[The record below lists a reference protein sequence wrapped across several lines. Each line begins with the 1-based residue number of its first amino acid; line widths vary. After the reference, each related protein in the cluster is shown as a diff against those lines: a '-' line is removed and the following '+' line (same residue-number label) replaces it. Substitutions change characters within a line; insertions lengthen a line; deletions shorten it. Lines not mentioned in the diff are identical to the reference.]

1 MRPVDERKRTYSFT
15 LLGLVVF
22 TGYLLT
28 LSRNYLGDGLLF
40 VMETESKNIS
50 LMPNHML
57 YNAFIFVWYEMWRLL
72 GWTGNAIMPLQ
83 IFSAFWGAVSVV
95 LFSFLILR
103 ITSSLKI
110 TVLVSFGFATSFAI
124 WLFSTDVEVATYPLA
139 LNFLLLNVLIASP
152 SRWLG
157 RPWSAAATGVL
168 TSISI
173 LSYQTGVFMVP
184 VAVLSYLL
192 RDFGKSASK
201 RRLILL
207 YLFSVL
213 VVVSGCHVLIA
224 RLVYNVASVRAFVHW
239 EFWLSGT
246 GPWGVFSRLS
256 LLIGIL
262 GFVRTLSSFPGLSYI
277 AGVRTFFMFAP
288 LWEKVFF
295 ISYYSM
301 LAAVVGY
308 MSFMLILRW
317 RILFKRYRLPLSL
330 FAVSGFLYAA
340 FAVYWMPADIQFWVP
355 VAASWWGAIALF
367 LASRSEEGGRNERF
381 KLLSA
386 RSGIVAVSFVCIISI
401 VNFLGIILPNTKIKN
416 NLEYNVAVS
425 LKNVVK
431 KNDLVITSGADRIF
445 MYILYFLKT
454 SDNVLS
460 ISVLGMNNGTS
471 HNVPAEIDRKIEGA
485 ISEGNDVYFVGMKPG
500 GFVVWK
506 EMNRLGIDQGFAG
519 KYDVTVCSRIGG
531 EEILKLNT
539 DDKGRYGKIDKGG

>member
-1 MRPVDERKRTYSFT
+1 MDEHKRTYSFAV
-15 LLGLVVF
+15 LGLVVF
-22 TGYLLT
+22 AGYLLT
-28 LSRNYLGDGLLF
+28 LSRNYLGDGIQF
-40 VMETESKNIS
+40 VMATEAKNIS

-103 ITSSLKI
+103 ITNSLKI
-110 TVLVSFGFATSFAI
+110 TVLVSFGFAVSFAT
-124 WLFSTDVEVATYPLA
+124 WLFSTDVEVVTFPLA
-139 LNFLLLNVLIASP
+139 LNLLLLNIVIASP
-152 SRWLG
+152 SHWLG
-157 RPWSAAATGVL
+157 RPWGAAATGLL

-184 VAVLSYLL
+184 VAVLAYLL

-213 VVVSGCHVLIA
+213 IVAFGCYILIA
-224 RLVYNVASVRAFVHW
+224 RLVYNVATVRAFVHW
-239 EFWLSGT
+239 QFFLSGT
-246 GPWGVFSRLS
+246 GPWGAFSRLS
-256 LLIGIL
+256 LLTGIL

-277 AGVRTFFMFAP
+277 AGVRTFFMFAH

-295 ISYYSM
+295 ISYYSI
-301 LAAVVGY
+301 LAAMVGY

-317 RILFKRYRLPLSL
+317 RILFERYRVPLSL

-355 VAASWWGAIALF
+355 VAASWWGGMALF
-367 LASRSEEGGRNERF
+367 LASHGTEGGRNEGL
-381 KLLSA
+381 KLLSS
-386 RSGIVAVSFVCIISI
+386 RPGVVAVSFVCIISV
-401 VNFLGIILPNTKIKN
+401 VNFFGTVLPDRKIKN

-425 LKNVVK
+425 LKDMVK

-445 MYILYFLKT
+445 LYIPYFLKI
-454 SDNVLS
+454 NVLS
-460 ISVLGMNNGTS
+460 IFLLGVENGTS
-471 HNVPAEIDRKIEGA
+471 QNVPAEIDRRIEEA
-485 ISEGNDVYFVGMKPG
+485 VSEGNDVYLVGMKPG
-500 GFVVWK
+500 RFVVWK
-506 EMNRLGIDQGFAG
+506 EMNKLGIDQGFAG
-519 KYDVTVCSRIGG
+519 RYHAMVCSRIGD
-531 EEILKLNT
+531 EEILKLTT
-539 DDKGRYGKIDKGG
+539 DNGTLRKNR